1 MYNEQIEALI
11 SAALTDGVLTE
22 KEKQI
27 LFKKAQAQGI
37 DLDEFEMV
45 LDARLI
51 ELQRAERSAHK
62 SQKYGEMRKCPACG
76 EFVPALAVVCCQCRY
91 EFSGVAAGSAAQM
104 LANKIAEINKTASAR
119 KSAIIA
125 EHKHSS
131 ERERDDVFSPQELA
145 INEIDCDAE
154 MQIESTVANFP
165 VPNTK
170 TDLFDLIMYLRNFP
184 NMRAYVQKYE
194 ECVQRAQYL
203 FPNDPIFAQMQ
214 SLAKADKAR
223 RNGDD
228 VMLGVATVIIFGGFA
243 LGIYIGYVSEWSFWG
258 WVGGM
263 LATLAISEA
272 AGFGLGYL
280 IKLIYLKRNNAN

>member
-1 MYNEQIEALI
+1 
-11 SAALTDGVLTE
+11 
-22 KEKQI
+22 
-27 LFKKAQAQGI
+27 
-37 DLDEFEMV
+37 
-45 LDARLI
+45 
-51 ELQRAERSAHK
+51 
-62 SQKYGEMRKCPACG
+62 
-76 EFVPALAVVCCQCRY
+76 
-91 EFSGVAAGSAAQM
+91 
-104 LANKIAEINKTASAR
+104 
-119 KSAIIA
+119 
-125 EHKHSS
+125 
-131 ERERDDVFSPQELA
+131 
-145 INEIDCDAE
+145 

-228 VMLGVATVIIFGGFA
+228 VMLGVATVIIFGGMA

-280 IKLIYLKRNNAN
+280 IKLIYLKMNNAN